1 VKIFLLSPTF
11 HGYWCSYLRAFESL
25 GHTVDALVYQRFTTV
40 RARVRNKVVYEFP
53 GRFGSDRGT
62 AVFARDVTRAA
73 VERLGSASPDKVL
86 VIKGDV
92 LEQAFWD
99 AVDRRGLA
107 SVLYLYD
114 DLTKLRH
121 TEDTLRRPRHL
132 ATFSARDQRWLTG
145 KGYPASYVPMAFDP
159 NVRYSPRRQDAVVFV
174 GSRYPDRE
182 AALAELHRR
191 GVPVMAYGREWS
203 RHPFDRLRSWQWHR
217 PAVPA
222 RRDVTLSEALGITA
236 GAGAAF
242 NSHAGHEGFNPRTF
256 ETSGVGGLQLID
268 REDVAAFYEPG
279 REVLVYRSH
288 EELVELSARAL
299 RDRAWGRQIRTAA
312 RARTLAQH
320 TYTDRARALSELW

>member
-1 VKIFLLSPTF
+1 MKIFLLSPTF
-11 HGYWCSYLRAFESL
+11 HGYWRSYARAFESL
-25 GHTVDALVYQRFTTV
+25 GHTVDVLVYQRFTTV
-40 RARVRNKVVYEFP
+40 RARVRNKLVYELP
-53 GRFGSDRGT
+53 GRFGSERGT
-62 AVFARDVTRAA
+62 AAFARSVTRAA
-73 VERLGSASPDKVL
+73 VGRLEAASPDTVL

-92 LEQAFWD
+92 LEASFWD
-99 AVDRRGLA
+99 AVDRRGLP

-114 DLTKLRH
+114 DLPKMRH
-121 TEDTLRRPRHL
+121 TEDTLRRPRHV
-132 ATFSARDQRWLTG
+132 ATFSSRDQRWLTDE
-145 KGYPASYVPMAFDP
+145 GYSASYLPMAFDP
-159 NVRYSPRRQDAVVFV
+159 TVTYSPRKQDAVVFV

-182 AALAELHRR
+182 AALAGLHQR
-191 GVPVMAYGREWS
+191 GVPVIAYGREWS

-279 REVLVYRSH
+279 REVLVYRSQ
-288 EELVELSARAL
+288 EELTELSTRAL
-299 RDRAWGRQIRTAA
+299 RDPAWGRRIRTAA
-312 RARTLAQH
+312 RTRTLAQH
-320 TYTDRARALSELW
+320 TFADRARALSELW